1 MKKLNKNLKTESF
14 QQSKKPAVCCPQVS
28 LKTRFEKRFVIKTK
42 KLERKEKI
50 LASCFPLADINIT
63 LNTLNLLKV
72 TVNNL

>member
-1 MKKLNKNLKTESF
+1 M
-14 QQSKKPAVCCPQVS
+14 CCPQVF
-28 LKTRFEKRFVIKTK
+28 LKARFEKRFVIKTK

-50 LASCFPLADINIT
+50 LASGFPLADINIT